1 MFVDGFV
8 HQLPDTDPEETTEWL
23 DSLDAIVDAR
33 GKSRAR
39 YLLARLMERANGH
52 GVF

>member
-1 MFVDGFV
+1 MFIDGSI
-8 HQLPDTDPEETTEWL
+8 HQLPDVDPAETAEWL

-39 YLLARLMERANGH
+39 W
-52 GVF
+52 